1 MGWASEVAG
10 WAAGAAV
17 DCPGPEAG
25 VVASGDWAN
34 ALAVPMAA
42 SARGTSEN
50 ARASERGKK
59 VLSSSTCVGGLSTI
73 ASLHQG
79 WKLTIL
85 RLGQLLFHVVDV
97 WSVGELALI
106 ESEIRLGARL
116 VANPAAAQGAAVQGL
131 LVGLTRTR

>member
-1 MGWASEVAG
+1 MDAGGAAGWASDA
-10 WAAGAAV
+10 
-17 DCPGPEAG
+17 
-25 VVASGDWAN
+25 VASGDWAN

-42 SARGTSEN
+42 SARGTSEK
-50 ARASERGKK
+50 ARASGGKR
-59 VLSSSTCVGGLSTI
+59 VLSGSTCVGGLSTI

-97 WSVGELALI
+97 CSVGELAPI
-106 ESEIRLGARL
+106 ESEIRSGAQL
-116 VANPAAAQGAAVQGL
+116 VAKPAAAQGAAVQGL